1 MHFYQDKNH
10 NIKKNCNIG
19 NFFLFLLSLFH
30 INKAASVCQQSRRGK
45 KKLSSEQNKEYLDR
59 FP

>member
-10 NIKKNCNIG
+10 NIKKICNIG

-30 INKAASVCQQSRRGK
+30 INKADGARK